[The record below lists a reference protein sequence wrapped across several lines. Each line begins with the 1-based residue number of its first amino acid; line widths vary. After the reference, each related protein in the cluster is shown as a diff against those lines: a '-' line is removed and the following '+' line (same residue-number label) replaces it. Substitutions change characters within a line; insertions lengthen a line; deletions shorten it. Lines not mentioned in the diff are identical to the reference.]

1 MKYDKIKYFYIFV
14 ELENKETAFTQEC
27 VISLTTKFKLR
38 LAHDINNVFKLILS
52 NCFWIPYCFHFIL
65 EQLS

>member
-1 MKYDKIKYFYIFV
+1 MKFDKIKYFYIFV

-52 NCFWIPYCFHFIL
+52 NCF
-65 EQLS
+65 